1 MNHNDFAW
9 IYLLFFL
16 IIPLSRII
24 PRLIRRRGQKND
36 IQSQR
41 FVGSQFKESSDYT
54 VQEHT
59 RDTTKPLTKDMLV
72 LGELNRGTTKFEKI
86 VKNTGID
93 SNELNS
99 ILKDLENRDLM
110 RVEEKNG
117 IMGPKVELYP
127 TDKGFKEYYS

>member
-1 MNHNDFAW
+1 MVGFTYIFPNCEIFKW
-9 IYLLFFL
+9 KLF
-16 IIPLSRII
+16 
-24 PRLIRRRGQKND
+24 
-36 IQSQR
+36 
-41 FVGSQFKESSDYT
+41 SDYT

-59 RDTTKPLTKDMLV
+59 RDSSKPLTKDMLV
-72 LGELNRGTTKFEKI
+72 LGELNRGTKKFETI

-110 RVEEKNG
+110 RVEQKNG